1 MIRIYVK
8 HDQRPPKPERKPM
21 ERYEVE
27 SELAATNVV
36 SRALSDPTVERVE
49 LHRYWP
55 SEESAAAAAA

>member
-1 MIRIYVK
+1 MK

-55 SEESAAAAAA
+55 GEDAPPLAA